1 MQTVLSNFPLILI
14 HWRPSLQT
22 EAFQSWEARNTN
34 CFLLTKD
41 LQRLP
46 RIQGITSWNEGRDC
60 RKHGDF
66 APIRGH
72 NHCQQTQIPSRRK
85 GRLPR
90 KVFTS
95 TPRRLFAVSLVPQTG
110 SQVSTL
116 QAKERVHENFTVRL
130 QPCLGTRKGSG
141 TLPRD
146 EAVIK
151 LEQQT
156 LICPV
161 YLQLMG

>member
-1 MQTVLSNFPLILI
+1 MQTVLSIFPLILTQ
-14 HWRPSLQT
+14 WRPSLQT
-22 EAFQSWEARNTN
+22 EAFQSWEARYTN
-34 CFLLTKD
+34 CFLLTND

-46 RIQGITSWNEGRDC
+46 RIRGITSWNEGRDC
-60 RKHGDF
+60 RKDGDF
-66 APIRGH
+66 APSEV
-72 NHCQQTQIPSRRK
+72 TTTASKLIPSRRK

-95 TPRRLFAVSLVPQTG
+95 TPRRLFAASPVPQTG

-116 QAKERVHENFTVRL
+116 QAKERVHENFTARL
-130 QPCLGTRKGSG
+130 QPWLGTRKGSG
-141 TLPRD
+141 TLPHD

-151 LEQQT
+151 LEQRT

>member
-1 MQTVLSNFPLILI
+1 MQTVLSNFPLILT

-66 APIRGH
+66 APSEVTTTASKLKSPPGGRADSPGRFSPLLQGGFLLPAL
-72 NHCQQTQIPSRRK
+72 CPRQVLRYPLSRQRI
-85 GRLPR
+85 
-90 KVFTS
+90 
-95 TPRRLFAVSLVPQTG
+95 
-110 SQVSTL
+110 
-116 QAKERVHENFTVRL
+116 RVHENFTVRL

-156 LICPV
+156 LIFPV